1 MRRLLAGLAV
11 AYFFLESAEG
21 RIGESE
27 AQIRIRYGEAISVL
41 SPQPGIGLTKY
52 YRSNPFLVSVT
63 FLNGRSVREM
73 IVRQDKSKMVGAE
86 IESFLGLGGSESSEA
101 QHMMGPTTIIA
112 GVQQWRS
119 LDQPA
124 RVAFYDSQTRAL
136 FITTQKFIDLTNGMK
151 RQSIVRNGVSL
162 GATERPRGGFK
173 DFSKSNAVTMRR
185 GQAQPSSSP
194 ATK

>member
-1 MRRLLAGLAV
+1 MRRILPILLLA
-11 AYFFLESAEG
+11 FFGIESAKG
-21 RIGESE
+21 RIGETEGQIE
-27 AQIRIRYGEAISVL
+27 ARYGQAINVMPS
-41 SPQPGIGLTKY
+41 QPGAGLTKCY
-52 YRSNPFLVSVT
+52 PSNSFLVSVT

-73 IVRQDKSKMVGAE
+73 IVKNDKSKMGDAE
-86 IESFLGLGGSESSEA
+86 IQSFLESKSDDSPE
-101 QHMMGPTTIIA
+101 HRMTGPITIMA

-119 LDQPA
+119 VDQPA